1 MEKIKVLIVD
11 DSLLVRQ
18 ALTGLLSS
26 DKDIEVIG
34 TANDPY
40 EAADFIRETLPDVIT
55 LDIEMPK
62 MDGLTF
68 LKKIMSQHPIPVV
81 IISRIAERGSQ
92 KAIQAMEYGAV
103 DVILKPQINTTQS
116 LEDVKIML
124 CDTVK
129 AASKVKL
136 KRISPQ
142 KKANVTP
149 KLDAD
154 AVISKKNYISSVI
167 TSNKIIALGA
177 STGGTDAIANILQNL
192 NKDCHGIVIVQHM
205 PEFFTKAFADRLNDL
220 YEPYVKE
227 AEDGDI
233 IKKGC
238 VFIAPGNK
246 HMLVK
251 NNGLNYYIEIKD
263 GPLVNRHRPSV
274 DVLFR
279 SVAQCAGKNALG
291 ILLTG
296 MGDDGAKGLL
306 EMRESGAFTIAQ
318 DANTS
323 VVFGMPKEAIAIGGA
338 EAVLP
343 IDLISNYILNFK

>member
-11 DSLLVRQ
+11 DSVLVRQ
-18 ALTGLLSS
+18 ALTNLLKS
-26 DKDIEVIG
+26 DESIEIIG

-40 EAADFIRETLPDVIT
+40 EAANFIKETVPDVIT

-62 MDGLTF
+62 MDGITF

-92 KAIQAMEYGAV
+92 KALQAMEYGAV
-103 DVILKPQINTTQS
+103 EVIQKPQISTFQS
-116 LEDVKIML
+116 MEEVKIVL
-124 CDTVK
+124 CDTIK

-142 KKANVTP
+142 KNVGVAP
-149 KLDAD
+149 KLNAD
-154 AVISKKNYISSVI
+154 AVISKKNYSSNIITGTKVI
-167 TSNKIIALGA
+167 AIGA

-192 NKDCHGIVIVQHM
+192 NTDCHGIVVVQHM

-220 YEPYVKE
+220 FDVYVKE
-227 AEDGDI
+227 AENGDV

-246 HMLVK
+246 HMLIK
-251 NNGLNYYIEIKD
+251 NNGHNYVIEIKD
-263 GPLVNRHRPSV
+263 GPFVNRHRPSV

-279 SVAQCAGKNALG
+279 SISQCAGKNAMG

-306 EMRESGAFTIAQ
+306 EMKESGAFTIAQ
-318 DANTS
+318 DENTS
-323 VVFGMPKEAIAIGGA
+323 VVFGMPKEAIALGGA
-338 EAVLP
+338 EIVLP
-343 IDLISNYILNFK
+343 IDYISNYILNFR

>member
-1 MEKIKVLIVD
+1 MEKIKVLIID
-11 DSLLVRQ
+11 DSILVRQ
-18 ALTGLLSS
+18 TLAGLLSS
-26 DKDIEVIG
+26 DDSIEVIG

-40 EAADFIRETLPDVIT
+40 EAANLIRETVPDVIT

-68 LKKIMSQHPIPVV
+68 LRKIMSQHPIPVV
-81 IISRIAERGSQ
+81 VISRIAERGSQ
-92 KAIQAMEYGAV
+92 KAIKALEYGAV
-103 DVILKPQINTTQS
+103 EVIQKPQINSIQS
-116 LEDVKIML
+116 IDEVKIML
-124 CDTVK
+124 SDAIK

-142 KKANVTP
+142 VKVGITP

-154 AVISKKNYISSVI
+154 AVLSKKIFKSSVN
-167 TSNKIIALGA
+167 TVTKIIAIGA

-192 NKDCHGIVIVQHM
+192 NNECHGIVIVQHM

-220 YEPYVKE
+220 FDINVKE

-233 IKKGC
+233 IKKGW

-251 NNGLNYYIEIKD
+251 NNGFNYVIEIID

-279 SVAQCAGKNALG
+279 SIAQSAGKNAMG

-306 EMRESGAFTIAQ
+306 EMKDAGAYTIAQ
-318 DANTS
+318 DESTS
-323 VVFGMPKEAIAIGGA
+323 VVFGMPKEAIALGGA
-338 EAVLP
+338 EIVLP
-343 IDLISNYILNFK
+343 INLISNYILNYK

>member
-220 YEPYVKE
+220 Y
-227 AEDGDI
+227 
-233 IKKGC
+233 
-238 VFIAPGNK
+238 
-246 HMLVK
+246 
-251 NNGLNYYIEIKD
+251 
-263 GPLVNRHRPSV
+263 
-274 DVLFR
+274 
-279 SVAQCAGKNALG
+279 
-291 ILLTG
+291 
-296 MGDDGAKGLL
+296 
-306 EMRESGAFTIAQ
+306 
-318 DANTS
+318 
-323 VVFGMPKEAIAIGGA
+323 
-338 EAVLP
+338 
-343 IDLISNYILNFK
+343 